1 MRIKNVKHRL
11 ALGWRMVRLDLHSR
25 YATGATGAVRHALPP
40 LLCIL
45 IVLAAYA
52 LLVPGRAGGRA
63 GLPVALLVVVPL
75 ALWSFCADVAVRGAI
90 ILREHGYPAKNV
102 VFPLWVTPL
111 VPLAGAALNQLV
123 LFAIVALFAIAC
135 GLAPAASAGL
145 FVAAW
150 GISVALTAGLACAA
164 AAVLREWHQAAPA
177 APVDSVDNLVRSV
190 PVALRKLKREAAEL
204 RRQNE
209 LLADQVDARLR
220 RLEQLAASP
229 CDTDA
234 ALHAAPA
241 AFVPYPDQASI
252 GADTNNANHRTQE

>member
-11 ALGWRMVRLDLHSR
+11 ALGWRMVRLDLRSR
-25 YATGATGAVRHALPP
+25 YATGAAGVVRHALPP

-45 IVLAAYA
+45 IVLAACA
-52 LLVPGRAGGRA
+52 LLAPGRVGP
-63 GLPVALLVVVPL
+63 PVALLAVVPL
-75 ALWSFCADVAVRGAI
+75 ALWSFFADVAVRGAI

-111 VPLAGAALNQLV
+111 VPLAGAALNQLL
-123 LFAIVALFAIAC
+123 LFAIVALFAIAG

-164 AAVLREWHQAAPA
+164 AAVLREWHRAAPA
-177 APVDSVDNLVRSV
+177 APVDRVDNLVRSV

-209 LLADQVDARLR
+209 LLAEQVDARLR
-220 RLEQLAASP
+220 RLEQLTASP

-241 AFVPYPDQASI
+241 AFAPYPDRAPI